1 MPLLSFEGID
11 GSGKSTQIELL
22 CTWLKSKNISVE
34 VYREPG
40 GTKTSESIR
49 SLLLDKSQTID
60 PISELLLFSAAR
72 AQLIS
77 EKIVPALN
85 MGKWVILD
93 RFYDSTTAYQGY
105 GRAVLPIAQIQQLNT
120 LATNNLTPDITIYLD
135 VDLST
140 SIERRKD
147 AENDRMESAGVEFF
161 QNVIEG
167 YRKLA
172 ESESRIKRIDAN
184 NDSQSIHLEIIGLLN
199 KAFKLEVA

>member
-105 GRAVLPIAQIQQLNT
+105 GRAVLPIVQIQQLNT

-135 VDLST
+135 VDLTT

-172 ESESRIKRIDAN
+172 KVESRIKRIDAN
-184 NDSQSIHLEIIGLLN
+184 KDSQSIHLEIIELLN
-199 KAFKLEVA
+199 NGYKFEVA